1 MKTYRIRRFLQMIPT
16 LFGTSIII
24 FFLFALLPGDYVDSN
39 PKLTPERAQELRELY
54 GLNKPI
60 IERYFHWLGNA
71 LHGDFG
77 FSLQYQEPVTSLLN
91 KFIWNTFI
99 VAVAALFFTWI
110 IALIVG
116 VISATKQHS
125 WFDALVTIGVF
136 AAMSFPSFFIGLFLI
151 KVFAVDL
158 HLLPIGGMIDIGSN
172 STGFTYI
179 LEVLRHMILPVFI
192 LTLLGVGSLTRYFRT
207 SMLEVVRQDYIRT
220 ARAKGL
226 KEKAVIYKHALKNAI
241 LPAITLL
248 AFELPGLFSGAII
261 IEQIFNWPGIG
272 TIQLEALSFRDYT
285 VLMAFTMFLSCLTII
300 ANFLADIVYAIVDP
314 RIRLK

>member
-1 MKTYRIRRFLQMIPT
+1 MKTYIIRRLLQMIPT

-24 FFLFALLPGDYVDSN
+24 FFLFALLPGDYIDSN
-39 PKLTPERAQELRELY
+39 PKITPERAAELRELY

-60 IERYFHWLGNA
+60 MERYFHWLGNA
-71 LHGDFG
+71 LQGNFG
-77 FSLQYQEPVTSLLN
+77 FSLQYQESVTSLLN
-91 KFIWNTFI
+91 KFIWNSFMVAI
-99 VAVAALFFTWI
+99 VALFLIWL

-116 VISATKQHS
+116 VFSATKQHS
-125 WFDALVTIGVF
+125 LFDKLVTVGVF

-151 KVFAVDL
+151 KVFAVDF
-158 HLLPIGGMIDIGSN
+158 HLLPIGGMIDVGSN
-172 STGFTYI
+172 STGFAYV
-179 LEVLRHMILPVFI
+179 LEVAGHMILPVFI

-272 TIQLEALSFRDYT
+272 SIQLEALNFRDYT
-285 VLMAFTMFLSCLTII
+285 VLMGFTMFLSVLTIVS
-300 ANFLADIVYAIVDP
+300 NFLADIVYAVVDP
-314 RIRLK
+314 RIRLQ